1 MKPFLLALSALT
13 LLASCASPDPEISL
27 SNKASTEIPSE
38 DTSLSEEIPSE
49 ETSLIEE
56 TSPEESSIEEESLSS
71 PTSEESS
78 VESESEVTT
87 PYPGSEHVPTDAT
100 FTPSSFPEKENN
112 TYPEG
117 KTIGEDPYVFALDH
131 VMKGNQ
137 EDTNGTPT
145 DCFQMRAG
153 SKGGSAITSTSKLT
167 GILSLTYLIKKTSYG
182 DFTGSLTAYVGD
194 SLDAM
199 VPLEPA
205 GEVSLKGQRELTFT
219 CEFEDKYVSLRNES
233 LYAVNGTHMAFHAT
247 NVTNLGWAG
256 ID

>member
-38 DTSLSEEIPSE
+38 ESSLPEEIPSE

-56 TSPEESSIEEESLSS
+56 TSSPEEESLSS

-78 VESESEVTT
+78 VESESEVMT
-87 PYPGSEHVPTDAT
+87 PNSGSEHVPTDAT

-117 KTIGEDPYVFALDH
+117 KTIGEEPYVFALDH

-194 SLDAM
+194 SLDTM

-233 LYAVNGTHMAFHAT
+233 PYAVNGTYMAFLAT
-247 NVTNLGWAG
+247 NVTNIGRAG

>member
-1 MKPFLLALSALT
+1 MKPFLLALSALL

-38 DTSLSEEIPSE
+38 ESSLSEEIPSE

-56 TSPEESSIEEESLSS
+56 TSSEESSVEEESLSS

-78 VESESEVTT
+78 VESESEIMT
-87 PYPGSEHVPTDAT
+87 PYPDSEYVPTDAT

-117 KTIGEDPYVFALDH
+117 KTIGEDPYVFALEY

-194 SLDAM
+194 SLDTM
-199 VPLEPA
+199 VPLDPA

-233 LYAVNGTHMAFHAT
+233 SYAVNGTYMAFHAT

>member
-1 MKPFLLALSALT
+1 MKPYLLALSALL

-38 DTSLSEEIPSE
+38 ES
-49 ETSLIEE
+49 SLIEE
-56 TSPEESSIEEESLSS
+56 TSSEEESSIEEESLSS
-71 PTSEESS
+71 PTSEESTI
-78 VESESEVTT
+78 ESDSEIMT
-87 PYPGSEHVPTDAT
+87 PYPGSEYVPTDAT
-100 FTPSSFPEKENN
+100 FTPDNFPEKENN

-194 SLDAM
+194 SLDTM

-233 LYAVNGTHMAFHAT
+233 PYAVNGTYMAFHAT

>member
-1 MKPFLLALSALT
+1 M
-13 LLASCASPDPEISL
+13 
-27 SNKASTEIPSE
+27 
-38 DTSLSEEIPSE
+38 
-49 ETSLIEE
+49 
-56 TSPEESSIEEESLSS
+56 
-71 PTSEESS
+71 
-78 VESESEVTT
+78 T
-87 PYPGSEHVPTDAT
+87 PYPDSGHVPTDAT
-100 FTPSSFPEKENN
+100 FTPANFPEKENN

-153 SKGGSAITSTSKLT
+153 AKGGSAITSTSKLT

-199 VPLEPA
+199 VPLDPA

-233 LYAVNGTHMAFHAT
+233 SYAVNGTYMAFHAT

>member
-38 DTSLSEEIPSE
+38 ESSLSKEIPSEETSLIEEIPSE

-78 VESESEVTT
+78 VESESEIMT

-100 FTPSSFPEKENN
+100 FTPANFPEKENN

-137 EDTNGTPT
+137 EDTNG
-145 DCFQMRAG
+145 
-153 SKGGSAITSTSKLT
+153 
-167 GILSLTYLIKKTSYG
+167 
-182 DFTGSLTAYVGD
+182 
-194 SLDAM
+194 
-199 VPLEPA
+199 
-205 GEVSLKGQRELTFT
+205 
-219 CEFEDKYVSLRNES
+219 
-233 LYAVNGTHMAFHAT
+233 
-247 NVTNLGWAG
+247 
-256 ID
+256 